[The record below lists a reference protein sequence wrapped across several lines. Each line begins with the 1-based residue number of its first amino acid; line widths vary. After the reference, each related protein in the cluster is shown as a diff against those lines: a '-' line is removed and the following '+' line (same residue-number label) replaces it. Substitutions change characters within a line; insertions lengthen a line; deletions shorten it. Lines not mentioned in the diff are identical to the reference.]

1 MSVRRGAAAIRT
13 VLSLGA
19 FGVLAV
25 LLLGR
30 GDAAAGGPSPVPPAL
45 MPFVMP
51 AIALLVGAVVVGGLV
66 AGAAADRKRRE
77 QLLVWSSERRWQWEA
92 TDPRLVDF
100 LPGEPFGRGHS
111 RSVRNVVHGLWDG
124 RQAVG
129 FDYTYKVTSG
139 SGKNR
144 RTRTYRHGVVALHLP
159 AVLPRVH
166 VGPENVFHKL
176 AQGIG
181 FDDIEVESHEFNRRY
196 RVEARDQRAAFA
208 LLHPRL
214 VETLT
219 QVEPVE
225 WRTDLS
231 VHGPVVVSWW
241 SGALEPVA
249 LTQRLILLDTI
260 VDSVPDYVW
269 REAGWD
275 PAPPGPA
282 APPGGSSPEP

>member
-13 VLSLGA
+13 VLSLA
-19 FGVLAV
+19 VFGVLA
-25 LLLGR
+25 LLLWGR
-30 GDAAAGGPSPVPPAL
+30 DGGSGGVALPPAL

-51 AIALLVGAVVVGGLV
+51 GIALLVGAVVVGGLV
-66 AGAAADRKRRE
+66 AGAVADRRRRE
-77 QLLVWSSERRWQWEA
+77 QLLVWSAERRWQWEA
-92 TDPRLVDF
+92 TDTRLVDF

-111 RSVRNVVHGLWDG
+111 RSVRNVVHGMWDG

-129 FDYTYKVTSG
+129 FDYVYKVTSG

-208 LLHPRL
+208 ILHPRL

-231 VHGPVVVSWW
+231 VHGPVLVSWW
-241 SGALEPVA
+241 SGALDPVQ
-249 LTQRLILLDTI
+249 LTQRLILLDRI
-260 VDSVPDYVW
+260 ADSVPDYVW

-275 PAPPGPA
+275 PA
-282 APPGGSSPEP
+282 APPGGSSPEA

>member
-1 MSVRRGAAAIRT
+1 MDVRRGAT
-13 VLSLGA
+13 VVRLGGTLLVLGVFVA
-19 FGVLAV
+19 FGALSGVGSAV
-25 LLLGR
+25 APEVSEALGR
-30 GDAAAGGPSPVPPAL
+30 WLPLLALVVAVP
-45 MPFVMP
+45 
-51 AIALLVGAVVVGGLV
+51 VVVGGMVL
-66 AGAAADRKRRE
+66 GAVADRRRRE
-77 QLLVWSSERRWQWEA
+77 RLLLWSVERRWEWA
-92 TDPRLVDF
+92 GSDPRLVDF
-100 LPGEPFGRGHS
+100 LPGEPFGRGHG
-111 RSVRNVVHGLWDG
+111 RSVRNVVHGPWDG
-124 RQAVG
+124 RPAVA

-176 AQGIG
+176 AQGLG

-208 LLHPRL
+208 ILHPRL

-231 VHGPVVVSWW
+231 VHGPVLVTWW
-241 SGALEPVA
+241 SGVLEPDEV
-249 LTQRLILLDTI
+249 TQRLILLDRI

-269 REAGWD
+269 RDAGW
-275 PAPPGPA
+275 GPA
-282 APPGGSSPEP
+282 APPGGSAPTP